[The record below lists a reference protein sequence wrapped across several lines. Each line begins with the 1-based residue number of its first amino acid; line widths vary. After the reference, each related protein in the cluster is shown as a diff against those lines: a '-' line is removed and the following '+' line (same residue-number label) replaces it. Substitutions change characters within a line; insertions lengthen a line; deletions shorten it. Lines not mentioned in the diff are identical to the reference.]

1 MIGATALSETAARLE
16 AAADAGQAEVI
27 LKAHDDMIE
36 RDAALAG
43 IIEGSLGTQAR
54 SAADDEIL
62 EFLPEGE

>member
-1 MIGATALSETAARLE
+1 MIGAAALSETAGRLE
-16 AAADAGQAEVI
+16 AAADAGQTEVI
-27 LKAHDDMIE
+27 RQAHDDMIA

-43 IIEGSLGTQAR
+43 IIEGSLGAQDH